1 MSTID
6 KKDKAAGSKTMDE
19 RAAELAKEEDEDSK
33 IARLLK
39 KMPKWRYWAL
49 ALLSV
54 AMTAFQLY
62 IKLVKPMQPWAQLPL
77 HLCFALMVVVLF
89 NPMAEKCKNQ
99 ESKYKNLW
107 WIYDGIIMAC
117 IVFIAYHFLTQANA
131 LNLRIYNVDRMTT
144 QDIIVSVMLLAI
156 MMEAVRRVVSL
167 ALFFVLAFFMAY
179 SWFGQ
184 YIPGLFRFAGMSF
197 PQFCETLLYSQ
208 NGIFG
213 SPLSASLNTL
223 FYFMIFGA

>member
-1 MSTID
+1 MSIIE

-167 ALFFVLAFFMAY
+167 ALFFVLAFFMA
-179 SWFGQ
+179 
-184 YIPGLFRFAGMSF
+184 
-197 PQFCETLLYSQ
+197 
-208 NGIFG
+208 
-213 SPLSASLNTL
+213 
-223 FYFMIFGA
+223 